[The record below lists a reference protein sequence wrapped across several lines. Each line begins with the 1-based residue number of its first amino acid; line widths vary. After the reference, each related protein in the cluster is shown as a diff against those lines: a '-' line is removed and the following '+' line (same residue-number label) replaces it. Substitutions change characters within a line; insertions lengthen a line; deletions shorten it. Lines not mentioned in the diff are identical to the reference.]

1 MKSSFNIKRFLFVNI
16 GVILVAVGLHFF
28 LVPNSLAVGGTSGL
42 SIEIN
47 HLFPFIPV
55 PYILTALN
63 TILVVIGFI
72 FIGAD
77 FGFYTVYASISLG
90 VFLWLLELVVPL
102 NQSLVEGDIF
112 INLIFGIFI
121 QAIGIGIVV
130 NQGASTGGTDI
141 VAKIVETY
149 TRFSFGQGLIMSDGV
164 VTLLATLLYGPKL
177 GMYALLGAI
186 INSTVIDK
194 MIAGF
199 DTKYHITIIT
209 NKIEEINQFILVD
222 LYRGSTLYE
231 AKGGY
236 KGDARTIIVTVV
248 DKKDYVRL
256 KEFIR
261 KTDKE
266 AFMYVSNV
274 TEVEGY
280 GFTYE

>member
-1 MKSSFNIKRFLFVNI
+1 MKSSFNLKRFLFVNI

-63 TILVVIGFI
+63 AILVVIGFI

-90 VFLWLLELVVPL
+90 VFLRILEVIVPL
-102 NQSLVEGDIF
+102 SGSIVEGDIF

-121 QAIGIGIVV
+121 QAVGIGIVV

-164 VTLLATLLYGPKL
+164 VTVLAALLYGPKL
-177 GMYALLGAI
+177 GMYALLGAF
-186 INSTVIDK
+186 INSTVIDR

-199 DTKYHITIIT
+199 DTKYHITIVT
-209 NKIEEINQFILVD
+209 KKVEEINQFILVD

-236 KGDARTIIVTVV
+236 QKEDRTIIVTVV
-248 DKKDYVRL
+248 NKSDYVKL

-261 KTDKE
+261 KTDKD

>member
-164 VTLLATLLYGPKL
+164 VTLFATLLYGPKL

-222 LYRGSTLYE
+222 LYRGSTLYD

-248 DKKDYVRL
+248 DKKDYVKL

>member
-1 MKSSFNIKRFLFVNI
+1 MKSSFNLKRFLFVNI

-47 HLFPFIPV
+47 HVFPFIPV

-90 VFLWLLELVVPL
+90 VFLRILEVIVPL
-102 NQSLVEGDIF
+102 SGSIVEGDIF

-164 VTLLATLLYGPKL
+164 VTVLAALLYGPKL
-177 GMYALLGAI
+177 GMYALLGAF
-186 INSTVIDK
+186 INSTVIDR

-199 DTKYHITIIT
+199 DTKYHITIVS
-209 NKIEEINQFILVD
+209 KEIEKINQFILVD
-222 LYRGSTLYE
+222 LYRGSTIYE

-236 KGDARTIIVTVV
+236 KMEDRNILVTVV
-248 DKKDYVRL
+248 NKNDYVKL

-261 KTDKE
+261 KTDKD

>member
-72 FIGAD
+72 FIGVD

-222 LYRGSTLYE
+222 LYRGSTLYD

-248 DKKDYVRL
+248 DKKDYVKL

>member
-16 GVILVAVGLHFF
+16 GVILVAIGLHFF

-222 LYRGSTLYE
+222 LYRGSTLYD

-248 DKKDYVRL
+248 DKKDYVKL

>member
-149 TRFSFGQGLIMSDGV
+149 TRFSFGQGLIMSDGM

-248 DKKDYVRL
+248 DKKDYVKL

>member
-1 MKSSFNIKRFLFVNI
+1 MKSSFNLKRFLFVNI

-90 VFLWLLELVVPL
+90 VFLRILEVIVPL
-102 NQSLVEGDIF
+102 SGSIVEGDIF

-121 QAIGIGIVV
+121 QAVGIGIVV

-164 VTLLATLLYGPKL
+164 VTVLAALLYGPKL
-177 GMYALLGAI
+177 GMYALLGAF
-186 INSTVIDK
+186 INSTVIDR

-199 DTKYHITIIT
+199 DTKYHITIVT
-209 NKIEEINQFILVD
+209 KKVEEINQFILVD

-236 KGDARTIIVTVV
+236 QKEDRTIIVTVV
-248 DKKDYVRL
+248 NKNDYVKL

-261 KTDKE
+261 KTDKD

>member
-1 MKSSFNIKRFLFVNI
+1 MKSSFNLKRFLFVNI

-90 VFLWLLELVVPL
+90 VFLRILEVIVPL
-102 NQSLVEGDIF
+102 SGSIVEGDIF

-121 QAIGIGIVV
+121 QAVGIGIVV

-164 VTLLATLLYGPKL
+164 VTVLAALLYGPKL
-177 GMYALLGAI
+177 GMYALLGAF
-186 INSTVIDK
+186 INSTVIDR

-199 DTKYHITIIT
+199 DTKYHITIVT
-209 NKIEEINQFILVD
+209 KKVEEINQFILVD

-236 KGDARTIIVTVV
+236 QKEDRTIIVTVV
-248 DKKDYVRL
+248 NKSDYVKL

-261 KTDKE
+261 QTDKD

>member
-90 VFLWLLELVVPL
+90 VFLWLLEFVVPL

-222 LYRGSTLYE
+222 LYRGSTLYD

-248 DKKDYVRL
+248 DKKDYVKL

>member
-248 DKKDYVRL
+248 DKKDYVKL

>member
-90 VFLWLLELVVPL
+90 VFLWLLEVVVPL

-141 VAKIVETY
+141 VAKIVEKY
-149 TRFSFGQGLIMSDGV
+149 TRFSFGHGLIMSDGV
-164 VTLLATLLYGPKL
+164 VTLFATLLYGPKL

-222 LYRGSTLYE
+222 LYRGSTLYD

-248 DKKDYVRL
+248 DKKDYVKL

>member
-1 MKSSFNIKRFLFVNI
+1 MKSSFNLKRFLFVNI

-90 VFLWLLELVVPL
+90 VFLRILEVIVPL
-102 NQSLVEGDIF
+102 SGSIVEGDIF

-121 QAIGIGIVV
+121 QAVGIGIVV

-164 VTLLATLLYGPKL
+164 VTVLAALLYGPKL
-177 GMYALLGAI
+177 GMYALLGAF
-186 INSTVIDK
+186 INSTVIDR

-199 DTKYHITIIT
+199 DTKYHITIVS
-209 NKIEEINQFILVD
+209 KEIEKINQFILVD
-222 LYRGSTLYE
+222 LYRGSTIYE

-236 KGDARTIIVTVV
+236 KMEDRNILVTVV
-248 DKKDYVRL
+248 NKNDYVKL

-266 AFMYVSNV
+266 AFMYVSTV

>member
-1 MKSSFNIKRFLFVNI
+1 MKSSFNLKRFLFVNI

-90 VFLWLLELVVPL
+90 VFLRILEVIVPL
-102 NQSLVEGDIF
+102 SGSIVEGDIF

-121 QAIGIGIVV
+121 QAVGIGIVV

-164 VTLLATLLYGPKL
+164 VTVLAALLYGPKL
-177 GMYALLGAI
+177 GMYALLGAF
-186 INSTVIDK
+186 INSTVIDR

-199 DTKYHITIIT
+199 DTKYHITIVT
-209 NKIEEINQFILVD
+209 KKVEEINQFILVD

-236 KGDARTIIVTVV
+236 QKEDRTIIVTVV
-248 DKKDYVRL
+248 NKSDYVKL

-261 KTDKE
+261 C
-266 AFMYVSNV
+266 F
-274 TEVEGY
+274 
-280 GFTYE
+280 

>member
-47 HLFPFIPV
+47 HLFPFIPA

-248 DKKDYVRL
+248 DKKDYVKL

>member
-1 MKSSFNIKRFLFVNI
+1 MKSSFNLKRFLFVNI

-90 VFLWLLELVVPL
+90 VFLRILEVIVPL
-102 NQSLVEGDIF
+102 SGSIVEGDIF

-121 QAIGIGIVV
+121 QAVGIGIVV

-164 VTLLATLLYGPKL
+164 VTVLAALLYGPKL
-177 GMYALLGAI
+177 GMYALLGAF
-186 INSTVIDK
+186 INSTVVDR

-199 DTKYHITIIT
+199 DTKYHITIVT
-209 NKIEEINQFILVD
+209 KKVEEINQFILVD

-236 KGDARTIIVTVV
+236 QKEDRTIIVTVV
-248 DKKDYVRL
+248 NKSDYVKL

-261 KTDKE
+261 KTDKD

>member
-177 GMYALLGAI
+177 GMYALLGAF

-236 KGDARTIIVTVV
+236 KGDARTIIATVV

>member
-1 MKSSFNIKRFLFVNI
+1 MKSSFNLKRFLFVNI

-63 TILVVIGFI
+63 AILVVIGFI

-90 VFLWLLELVVPL
+90 VFLRILEVIVPL
-102 NQSLVEGDIF
+102 SGSIVEGDIF

-121 QAIGIGIVV
+121 QAVGIGIVV

-164 VTLLATLLYGPKL
+164 VTVLAALLYGPKL
-177 GMYALLGAI
+177 GMYALLGAF
-186 INSTVIDK
+186 INSTVIDR

-199 DTKYHITIIT
+199 DTKYHITIVT
-209 NKIEEINQFILVD
+209 KKVEEINQFILVD

-236 KGDARTIIVTVV
+236 QKEDRTIIVTVV
-248 DKKDYVRL
+248 NKSDYVKL

-261 KTDKE
+261 QTDKD

>member
-222 LYRGSTLYE
+222 LYRGSTLYD

-248 DKKDYVRL
+248 DKKDYVKL

>member
-1 MKSSFNIKRFLFVNI
+1 MKSSFNLKRFLFVNI

-90 VFLWLLELVVPL
+90 VFLRILEVIVPL
-102 NQSLVEGDIF
+102 SGSIVEGDIF

-164 VTLLATLLYGPKL
+164 VTVLAALLYGPKL
-177 GMYALLGAI
+177 GMYALLGAF
-186 INSTVIDK
+186 INSTVIDR

-199 DTKYHITIIT
+199 DTKYHITIVT
-209 NKIEEINQFILVD
+209 KKVEEINQFILVD

-236 KGDARTIIVTVV
+236 QKEDRTIIVTVV
-248 DKKDYVRL
+248 NKSDYVKL

-261 KTDKE
+261 KTDKD

>member
-222 LYRGSTLYE
+222 LYRGSTLYD

-236 KGDARTIIVTVV
+236 KGDARTIIVTLV
-248 DKKDYVRL
+248 DKKDYVKL

>member
-1 MKSSFNIKRFLFVNI
+1 MKSSFNLKRFLFVNI

-42 SIEIN
+42 SIELN
-47 HLFPFIPV
+47 HVFPFIPV

-90 VFLWLLELVVPL
+90 VFLRILEVIVPL
-102 NQSLVEGDIF
+102 SGSIVEGDIF

-121 QAIGIGIVV
+121 QAVGIGIVV

-164 VTLLATLLYGPKL
+164 VTVLAALLYGPKL
-177 GMYALLGAI
+177 GMYALLGAF
-186 INSTVIDK
+186 INSTVIDR

-199 DTKYHITIIT
+199 DTKYHITIVS
-209 NKIEEINQFILVD
+209 KEIEKINQFILVD
-222 LYRGSTLYE
+222 LYRGSTIYE

-236 KGDARTIIVTVV
+236 KMEDRNILVTVV
-248 DKKDYVRL
+248 NKNDYVKL

-266 AFMYVSNV
+266 AFMYVSTV

>member
-1 MKSSFNIKRFLFVNI
+1 MKSSFNLKRFLFVNI

-47 HLFPFIPV
+47 HVFPFIPV

-90 VFLWLLELVVPL
+90 VFLRILEVIVPL
-102 NQSLVEGDIF
+102 SGSIVEGDIF

-121 QAIGIGIVV
+121 QAVGIGIVV

-164 VTLLATLLYGPKL
+164 VTVLAALLYGPKL
-177 GMYALLGAI
+177 GMYALLGAF
-186 INSTVIDK
+186 INSTVIDR

-209 NKIEEINQFILVD
+209 KKVEEINQFILVD

-236 KGDARTIIVTVV
+236 KKEDRTIIVTVV
-248 DKKDYVRL
+248 NKNDYVKL

>member
-222 LYRGSTLYE
+222 LYRGSTFYD

-236 KGDARTIIVTVV
+236 KGDARTIIVTLV
-248 DKKDYVRL
+248 DKKDYVKL

>member
-90 VFLWLLELVVPL
+90 VFLWLLEAVVPL

-149 TRFSFGQGLIMSDGV
+149 TRFSFGHGLIMSDGV

-177 GMYALLGAI
+177 GMYALLGAF

-222 LYRGSTLYE
+222 LYRGSTLYD

-248 DKKDYVRL
+248 DKKDYVKL

>member
-209 NKIEEINQFILVD
+209 NKIEEINQFIIVD

-248 DKKDYVRL
+248 DKKDYVKL

>member
-1 MKSSFNIKRFLFVNI
+1 M
-16 GVILVAVGLHFF
+16 
-28 LVPNSLAVGGTSGL
+28 
-42 SIEIN
+42 
-47 HLFPFIPV
+47 
-55 PYILTALN
+55 
-63 TILVVIGFI
+63 VVIGFI

-222 LYRGSTLYE
+222 LYRGSTLYD

-248 DKKDYVRL
+248 DKKDYVKL

>member
-1 MKSSFNIKRFLFVNI
+1 
-16 GVILVAVGLHFF
+16 
-28 LVPNSLAVGGTSGL
+28 
-42 SIEIN
+42 
-47 HLFPFIPV
+47 
-55 PYILTALN
+55 
-63 TILVVIGFI
+63 
-72 FIGAD
+72 
-77 FGFYTVYASISLG
+77 
-90 VFLWLLELVVPL
+90 
-102 NQSLVEGDIF
+102 
-112 INLIFGIFI
+112 
-121 QAIGIGIVV
+121 
-130 NQGASTGGTDI
+130 
-141 VAKIVETY
+141 
-149 TRFSFGQGLIMSDGV
+149 
-164 VTLLATLLYGPKL
+164 
-177 GMYALLGAI
+177 MYALLGAI

-222 LYRGSTLYE
+222 LYRGSTLYD

-248 DKKDYVRL
+248 DKKDYVKL

>member
-209 NKIEEINQFILVD
+209 SKIEEINQFILVD
-222 LYRGSTLYE
+222 LYRGSTLYD

-248 DKKDYVRL
+248 DKKDYVKL

>member
-1 MKSSFNIKRFLFVNI
+1 MKSSFNLKRFLFVNI

-90 VFLWLLELVVPL
+90 VFLRILEVIVPL
-102 NQSLVEGDIF
+102 SGSIVEGDIF

-121 QAIGIGIVV
+121 QAVGIGIVV

-164 VTLLATLLYGPKL
+164 VTVLAALLYGPKL
-177 GMYALLGAI
+177 GMYALLGAF
-186 INSTVIDK
+186 INSTVIDR

-199 DTKYHITIIT
+199 DTKYHITIVT
-209 NKIEEINQFILVD
+209 KKVEEINQFILVD

-236 KGDARTIIVTVV
+236 QKEDRTIIVTVV
-248 DKKDYVRL
+248 NKSDYVKL

-261 KTDKE
+261 KTDKD

>member
-1 MKSSFNIKRFLFVNI
+1 MKSSFNLKRFLFVNI

-90 VFLWLLELVVPL
+90 VFLRILEVIVPL
-102 NQSLVEGDIF
+102 SGSIVEGDIF

-164 VTLLATLLYGPKL
+164 VTVLAALLYGPKL
-177 GMYALLGAI
+177 GMYALLGAF
-186 INSTVIDK
+186 INSTVIDR

-199 DTKYHITIIT
+199 DTKYHITIVT
-209 NKIEEINQFILVD
+209 KKVEEINQFILVD

-236 KGDARTIIVTVV
+236 QKEDRTIIVTVV
-248 DKKDYVRL
+248 NKSDYVKL

-261 KTDKE
+261 QTDKD

>member
-90 VFLWLLELVVPL
+90 VFLWLLEVVVPL

-222 LYRGSTLYE
+222 LYRGSTLYD

-248 DKKDYVRL
+248 DKKDYVKL

>member
-1 MKSSFNIKRFLFVNI
+1 MKSSFNLKRFLFVNI

-90 VFLWLLELVVPL
+90 VFLRILEVIVPL
-102 NQSLVEGDIF
+102 SGSIVEGDIF

-121 QAIGIGIVV
+121 QAVGIGIVV

-164 VTLLATLLYGPKL
+164 VTVLAALLYGPKL
-177 GMYALLGAI
+177 GMYALLGAF
-186 INSTVIDK
+186 INSTVVDR

-199 DTKYHITIIT
+199 DTKYHITIVS
-209 NKIEEINQFILVD
+209 KEIEKINQFILVD
-222 LYRGSTLYE
+222 LYRGSTIYE

-236 KGDARTIIVTVV
+236 KMEDRNILVTVV
-248 DKKDYVRL
+248 NKNDYVKL

-261 KTDKE
+261 KTDKD

>member
-1 MKSSFNIKRFLFVNI
+1 MKSSFNLKRFLFVNI

-90 VFLWLLELVVPL
+90 VFLRILEVIVPL
-102 NQSLVEGDIF
+102 SGSIVEGDIF

-121 QAIGIGIVV
+121 QAVGIGIVV

-164 VTLLATLLYGPKL
+164 VTVLAALLYGPKL
-177 GMYALLGAI
+177 GMYALLGAF
-186 INSTVIDK
+186 INSTVVDR

-199 DTKYHITIIT
+199 DTKYHITIVT
-209 NKIEEINQFILVD
+209 KKVEEINQFILVD

-236 KGDARTIIVTVV
+236 QKEDRTIIVTVV
-248 DKKDYVRL
+248 NKNDYVKL

-261 KTDKE
+261 KTDKD

>member
-1 MKSSFNIKRFLFVNI
+1 M
-16 GVILVAVGLHFF
+16 
-28 LVPNSLAVGGTSGL
+28 VPNSLAVGGTSGL

-199 DTKYHITIIT
+199 FRHQVPHHHY
-209 NKIEEINQFILVD
+209 
-222 LYRGSTLYE
+222 YE
-231 AKGGY
+231 
-236 KGDARTIIVTVV
+236 
-248 DKKDYVRL
+248 
-256 KEFIR
+256 
-261 KTDKE
+261 
-266 AFMYVSNV
+266 
-274 TEVEGY
+274 
-280 GFTYE
+280 

>member
-16 GVILVAVGLHFF
+16 GVILVALGLHFF

-248 DKKDYVRL
+248 DKKDYVKL

>member
-1 MKSSFNIKRFLFVNI
+1 MKSSINIKRFLFVNI
-16 GVILVAVGLHFF
+16 GVILVAIGLHFF

-42 SIEIN
+42 AIEVN

-90 VFLWLLELVVPL
+90 VFLWLLELIIPL

-121 QAIGIGIVV
+121 QAVGIGIVV

-149 TRFSFGQGLIMSDGV
+149 TRFSFGQGLIMSDGM

-199 DTKYHITIIT
+199 DTKYHITIVT

-222 LYRGSTLYE
+222 LYRGSTLYD

-236 KGDARTIIVTVV
+236 KGEPRTIIVTVV

-261 KTDKE
+261 KTDE
-266 AFMYVSNV
+266 GAFMYVSNV

>member
-1 MKSSFNIKRFLFVNI
+1 MKSSFNLKRFLFVNI

-90 VFLWLLELVVPL
+90 VFLRILEVIVPL
-102 NQSLVEGDIF
+102 SGSIVEGDIF

-164 VTLLATLLYGPKL
+164 VTVLAALLYGPKL
-177 GMYALLGAI
+177 GMYALLGAF
-186 INSTVIDK
+186 INSTVIDR

-199 DTKYHITIIT
+199 DTKYHITIVT
-209 NKIEEINQFILVD
+209 KKVEEINQFILVD

-236 KGDARTIIVTVV
+236 QKEDRTIIVTVV
-248 DKKDYVRL
+248 NKNDYVKL

-261 KTDKE
+261 KTDKD